1 MKKILPLILL
11 ISFICSSLFSYDLK
25 PNERIK
31 QKVFMEYIDRD
42 KKEDDDLSEMMY
54 RLIKEVDTFIAKIGD
69 QNVLDIKVNFLAIG
83 FGVVYILIY
92 KVKV

>member
-1 MKKILPLILL
+1 MKQILPLMLL
-11 ISFICSSLFSYDLK
+11 ISFISSSLFSYDLK

-31 QKVFMEYIDRD
+31 QKVIMEVFDTD
-42 KKEDDDLSEMMY
+42 KEDDNVSEMMD
-54 RLIKEVDTFIAKIGD
+54 RLIKKADTFIAKIGD

-83 FGVVYILIY
+83 FGVVYIIIY